1 MRHCL
6 IALPIHLLYATHIA
20 DLVAVLGRWCTS
32 HVDTASKAAI
42 KQFAKVLATEL
53 GPDAITVN
61 TIQPGAI
68 DTIGQRR

>member
-1 MRHCL
+1 MVHS
-6 IALPIHLLYATHIA
+6 
-20 DLVAVLGRWCTS
+20 TS